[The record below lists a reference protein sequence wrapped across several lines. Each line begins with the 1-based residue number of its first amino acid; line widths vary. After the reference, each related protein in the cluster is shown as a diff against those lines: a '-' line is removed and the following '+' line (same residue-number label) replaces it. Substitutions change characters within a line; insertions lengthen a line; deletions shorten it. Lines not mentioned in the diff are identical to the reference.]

1 MRRYSPLAVAP
12 ADEFDMYG
20 LELDLGGWAY
30 VLDQPGVVYGSGWYP
45 FRRPVSILEPHPAA
59 PLTYHTVATGRTA
72 QTGVR
77 ISPDVVHYSWRNEYV
92 RLEPFDHRIQARMA
106 LFVRRQG
113 MGAMVRR
120 VSIEIDLRTKIV
132 TVPGACPA
140 ALRRQ
145 ADIKG
150 RRVLDLLSAA
160 RRERR
165 RGARTPTAVLGAW
178 DRADSR
184 SDDAATPRRD

>member
-1 MRRYSPLAVAP
+1 MRRYFPPAVAP

-20 LELDLGGWAY
+20 IELDLGDWAY
-30 VLDQPGVVYGSGWYP
+30 ALDQSGVVYGPGWYP
-45 FRRPVSILEPHPAA
+45 FHRPVTSLEPNPAA
-59 PLTYHTVATGRTA
+59 PLVHHPVETGRTA

-77 ISPDVVHYSWRNEYV
+77 ISPDAAHYSWRNEYV
-92 RLEPFDHRIQARMA
+92 ALEPFDHRVRARMA

-120 VSIEIDLRTKIV
+120 VSIEIDLRNRHV
-132 TVPGACPA
+132 TIPEACPEQ
-140 ALRRQ
+140 LRHQ

-150 RRVLDLLSAA
+150 HRILDLLRAA

-165 RGARTPTAVLGAW
+165 RGVTIPTAVLGPW
-178 DRADSR
+178 DQAGPPER
-184 SDDAATPRRD
+184 